1 MTTPFTISLIFR
13 GLAEKSREYVAVG
26 IAVTFALM
34 AIQKLFH
41 FKQATYR
48 ELILGYLQGTLDDYI
63 TRMMFEKSLG
73 QHAEHSGTLNV
84 GNIDKGRWKLLDLQ
98 GLLLFEGFQVL
109 STLLVAYILIWVVS
123 PVSGLAISLSFVVY
137 ITWTLFLNHKVFLEC
152 TNIDKRFRVL
162 NRRRLD
168 RWSKVERVKT
178 SGMST
183 RELREMSVEFA
194 DNLKDDRRF
203 WLWFIKHN
211 AFRDTAT
218 MLAFM
223 TVISYGTWQVWQGHM
238 NIGNLYP
245 IFMWTSTI
253 VSSVWQIGR
262 IEHMINWNMPAVK
275 AKIEAL
281 SIPPEATDAE
291 GCVEILQDAPI
302 AIEFQDVS
310 YTYPEHGPT
319 LDSTD
324 EEENPHALQR
334 VSFAVDAG
342 QKVAII
348 GQSGAGKS
356 TLARLLLRSMDP
368 SNGKILVNGIDM
380 RQVNSASWIRTLGY
394 IPQQAQI
401 FDGSIRYN
409 LTYALSDEEKQKM
422 GDPEIWSLMRDLQ
435 IDFGKRLT
443 NGIYTEVGTNGIKLS
458 GGQAQRL
465 IIGAAAIKRP
475 RMMLI
480 DEATSSLDSTTE
492 RLVQA
497 GLQKLLSGNV
507 TAVVIA
513 HRLSTVRHLCD
524 KFVVLR
530 SSDELTNGDTQVEAV
545 ASSFEELY
553 GISRTFKMLADDQG
567 IVV

>member
-1 MTTPFTISLIFR
+1 MDFDDREKTPATITEYLSSAKESLRVLVWTWRFLESPEQVKWLRRMFSYMSANILTQMTIPFTISLIFR

-137 ITWTLFLNHKVFLEC
+137 ITWTLFLNHKVVLEC

-458 GGQAQRL
+458 ASLSFSGL
-465 IIGAAAIKRP
+465 
-475 RMMLI
+475 
-480 DEATSSLDSTTE
+480 ATS
-492 RLVQA
+492 
-497 GLQKLLSGNV
+497 
-507 TAVVIA
+507 
-513 HRLSTVRHLCD
+513 
-524 KFVVLR
+524 
-530 SSDELTNGDTQVEAV
+530 
-545 ASSFEELY
+545 
-553 GISRTFKMLADDQG
+553 
-567 IVV
+567 